1 MITVLSLPYFENA
14 FREIAMTDTS
24 RSDAG
29 LKVECVL
36 SDGSK
41 QLHWIF
47 LYTCVKFAQRL
58 ILLCIPV
65 LYCITSTDKRK
76 PWIRMN
82 CR

>member
-47 LYTCVKFAQRL
+47 LYTCVKFAQRFDL
-58 ILLCIPV
+58 ALHSGTV
-65 LYCITSTDKRK
+65 LHYFH
-76 PWIRMN
+76 
-82 CR
+82 